1 MAITMSDRS
10 RTVASSGLLALVAAL
25 ISAATV
31 TTAHAAADEFPEFT
45 ESYLSDPAHIEN
57 GKELWADQCR
67 HCHGRSAYP
76 GKAPKLV
83 PRRYEPDFV
92 YARIAYGFR
101 KMPAWGDVYSTE
113 EIKDLVAFIMSDN
126 FSP

>member
-1 MAITMSDRS
+1 MATTMSDRS
-10 RTVASSGLLALVAAL
+10 RTVASGGFLILLAVLV
-25 ISAATV
+25 SVATA
-31 TTAHAAADEFPEFT
+31 TPANAAADEFPDFT

-57 GKELWADQCR
+57 GKTLWADQCR

-83 PRRYEPDFV
+83 PRRYEADFV

-113 EIKDLVAFIMSDN
+113 EIKDLVAFILSDN